1 VTLRSIG
8 RAIAKRLERLPRPGS
23 GSFRRKRPER
33 RPERPSGQLPE
44 PRMEVRDLIAE
55 AAAGL
60 MARPARVGLTVLGTV
75 IGVAALV
82 ATLGLSK
89 TAGNQIVGRFDAV
102 AATDV
107 VVTPVPGAQRSG
119 GSATNVIP
127 WDAEAR
133 IRRLNGVAAAGTLAD
148 VNVRGELVRS
158 VPINDPL
165 GQTEVQLPV
174 RAASPGLWRAV
185 RAELVA
191 GRFPDRGHSAR
202 GDRVAVLGV
211 NAARRIGITNLD
223 QQPAIFIG
231 DRQYQVI
238 ALVGEVGRQPS
249 LLGSLTIPNGT
260 ARREFG
266 LAAPTSV
273 QIETEVGAVELI
285 VQQAP
290 EALNPTD
297 PSLLRVAAPPD
308 PEKLRGNVEND
319 LNALFLLLGGVSLLV
334 GALGIANV
342 TLVSVLERV
351 GEIGLR
357 RALGAA
363 RRHIAAQFLIEST
376 VMGLLGGIV
385 GTSLGTLVVVGVAAS
400 RTWTPVLDPLVPL
413 AAPLVGALIGLLAG
427 TYPSLRAATMEP
439 VESLRAGT

>member
-1 VTLRSIG
+1 VIR
-8 RAIAKRLERLPRPGS
+8 RLGERLGRLRRLSQRPRDT
-23 GSFRRKRPER
+23 RPN
-33 RPERPSGQLPE
+33 SGQLPQ
-44 PRMEVRDLIAE
+44 PRMELRDLLSE
-55 AAAGL
+55 SAAGL
-60 MARPARVGLTVLGTV
+60 MARPSRVALTVLGTV

-89 TAGNQIVGRFDAV
+89 TAGNQITGRFDAV

-107 VVTPVPGAQRSG
+107 VVTPVPAAQRAG
-119 GSATNVIP
+119 GAAVNVIP

-133 IRRLNGVAAAGTLAD
+133 MKRLNGVKQAGTLGE
-148 VNVRGELVRS
+148 VNVRGQLVRS
-158 VPINDPL
+158 VPINDPQ
-165 GQTEVQLPV
+165 GQTEIQLPV
-174 RAASPGLWRAV
+174 RAASAGLWGAV

-191 GRFPDRGHSAR
+191 GRLPDAGHDER
-202 GDRVAVLGV
+202 GDRVAVLGM
-211 NAARRIGITNLD
+211 NAARRLGITNLD

-231 DRQYQVI
+231 DRLYQVI
-238 ALVGEVGRQPS
+238 GLVGGVRRQVS

-260 ARREFG
+260 ARSEFG
-266 LAAPTSV
+266 LASPSSV
-273 QIETEVGAVELI
+273 QIETEIGAVELI
-285 VQQAP
+285 VRQAP
-290 EALNPTD
+290 PALNPTD

-308 PEKLRGNVEND
+308 PEQLRGNVQND

-385 GTSLGTLVVVGVAAS
+385 GTSLGILVVVGVAAS
-400 RTWTPVLDPLVPL
+400 RTWTPVLDPLIPL
-413 AAPLVGALIGLLAG
+413 AAPLVGGLIGLLSG
-427 TYPSLRAATMEP
+427 TYPSLRAARLEP
-439 VESLRAGT
+439 VEALRAGTT

>member
-1 VTLRSIG
+1 MSIRSIG
-8 RAIAKRLERLPRPGS
+8 RSFAGRIRPRERLGRLVPRP
-23 GSFRRKRPER
+23 FRKRGPGNY
-33 RPERPSGQLPE
+33 PQ
-44 PRMEVRDLIAE
+44 PRMELRDLLSE

-60 MARPARVGLTVLGTV
+60 MARPARVALTVLGTV

-89 TAGNQIVGRFDAV
+89 TAGNQIVGRFDKV

-107 VVTPVPGAQRSG
+107 VVTPTLGARPGTSG
-119 GSATNVIP
+119 ATAIP
-127 WDAEAR
+127 WDAESR
-133 IRRLNGVAAAGTLAD
+133 VKRLNGVAAAGTLAEVD
-148 VNVRGELVRS
+148 VGGQLVSS

-165 GQTEVQLPV
+165 GQADVQLPV
-174 RAASPGLWRAV
+174 RAASTGLWRAV
-185 RAELVA
+185 RAHLLA
-191 GRFPDRGHSAR
+191 GRYPDGGHSER
-202 GDRVAVLGV
+202 GDRVAVLGI
-211 NAARRIGITNLD
+211 NAARRLGITDLD

-238 ALVGEVGRQPS
+238 ALLGSVGRQPS
-249 LLGSLTIPNGT
+249 LLGSVTIPDGT

-266 LAAPTSV
+266 VVAPSSV
-273 QIETEVGAVELI
+273 QIETKIGAVELI
-285 VQQAP
+285 VRQAP
-290 EALNPTD
+290 IALNPTD

-308 PEKLRGNVEND
+308 PEKLRGNVQND

-363 RRHIAAQFLIEST
+363 RRHIAWQFLIEST

-385 GTSLGTLVVVGVAAS
+385 GTSLGMLVTVSVAAS
-400 RTWTPVLDPLVPL
+400 RTWTPVLDPWVPL
-413 AAPLVGALIGLLAG
+413 LAPLVGGLIGLLSG
-427 TYPSLRAATMEP
+427 TYPSLRAAAMEP
-439 VESLRAGT
+439 VESLRAGTA

>member
-1 VTLRSIG
+1 MISPRRVVQSVTARV
-8 RAIAKRLERLPRPGS
+8 RHKPKE
-23 GSFRRKRPER
+23 
-33 RPERPSGQLPE
+33 PSGPLPE
-44 PRMEVRDLIAE
+44 PRMEFRDLVSE

-89 TAGNQIVGRFDAV
+89 TAGNQIVGRFDQV

-107 VVTPVPGAQRSG
+107 VVTPVPAAQRSG
-119 GSATNVIP
+119 SGAVNVIP

-133 IRRLNGVAAAGTLAD
+133 LKRLNGVAEAGTLAE
-148 VNVRGELVRS
+148 VNVRGALVRS

-165 GQTEVQLPV
+165 GTTEVQLPV
-174 RAASPGLWRAV
+174 RAASPGLWAAV
-185 RAELVA
+185 RADLVA

-211 NAARRIGITNLD
+211 NAARRLGITNLD
-223 QQPAIFIG
+223 QQPAVFVG
-231 DRQYQVI
+231 DRLYQVI
-238 ALVGEVGRQPS
+238 GLVGGVERQVS
-249 LLGSLTIPNGT
+249 LLGSMTIPNGT
-260 ARREFG
+260 AQSEFNV
-266 LAAPTSV
+266 AAPSSA
-273 QIETEVGAVELI
+273 QIETEIGAVEL
-285 VQQAP
+285 VVREAP
-290 EALNPTD
+290 QALNPTD
-297 PSLLRVAAPPD
+297 PALLRVAAPPD
-308 PEKLRGNVEND
+308 PEQLRGGVEND

-376 VMGLLGGIV
+376 VMGLLGGII
-385 GTSLGTLVVVGVAAS
+385 GASLGILVVVLVAAS
-400 RTWTPVLDPLVPL
+400 RTWTPVLDPLIPL
-413 AAPLVGALIGLLAG
+413 AAPLVGALIGLLSG
-427 TYPSLRAATMEP
+427 TYPSLRAAAMEP
-439 VESLRAGT
+439 VEALRAGTT

>member
-1 VTLRSIG
+1 M
-8 RAIAKRLERLPRPGS
+8 
-23 GSFRRKRPER
+23 
-33 RPERPSGQLPE
+33 QL
-44 PRMEVRDLIAE
+44 RDLVSE

-60 MARPARVGLTVLGTV
+60 MARPARVALTVLGTV

-89 TAGNQIVGRFDAV
+89 TAGNQIVGRFDQV

-107 VVTPVPGAQRSG
+107 VVTPVPAAQRSG
-119 GSATNVIP
+119 GGAVNVIP

-133 IRRLNGVAAAGTLAD
+133 MKRLNGVAAAGTLAE
-148 VNVRGELVRS
+148 VNVRGDLVRS

-165 GQTEVQLPV
+165 GNSEVQLPV

-185 RAELVA
+185 RADLVA

-211 NAARRIGITNLD
+211 NAARRLGISNLD
-223 QQPAIFIG
+223 QQPAIFVG
-231 DRQYQVI
+231 DRLYQVI
-238 ALVGEVGRQPS
+238 GLVGGVERQVS

-266 LAAPTSV
+266 VAAPSSV
-273 QIETEVGAVELI
+273 QIETEIGAVELI
-285 VQQAP
+285 VRQAP

-297 PSLLRVAAPPD
+297 PALLRVAAPPD
-308 PEKLRGNVEND
+308 PEQLRGNVEND

-376 VMGLLGGIV
+376 VMGLLGGII
-385 GTSLGTLVVVGVAAS
+385 GASLGILVVVLVAAS
-400 RTWTPVLDPLVPL
+400 RTWTPVLDPLIPL
-413 AAPLVGALIGLLAG
+413 AAPLIGALIGLLSG
-427 TYPSLRAATMEP
+427 TYPSLRAAAMEP
-439 VESLRAGT
+439 VEALRAGTT

>member
-1 VTLRSIG
+1 
-8 RAIAKRLERLPRPGS
+8 
-23 GSFRRKRPER
+23 
-33 RPERPSGQLPE
+33 
-44 PRMEVRDLIAE
+44 MEIRDLLGE

-60 MARPARVGLTVLGTV
+60 MARPARVLLTVLGTV

-107 VVTPVPGAQRSG
+107 VITPVPGAQRSG
-119 GSATNVIP
+119 GAVRDVIP

-133 IRRLNGVAAAGTLAD
+133 MKRLNGVKEAGTLGD
-148 VNVRGELVRS
+148 VDVRGALVRS

-174 RAASPGLWRAV
+174 RAASAGLWGAV
-185 RAELVA
+185 RAQLRA
-191 GRFPDRGHSAR
+191 GRFPDTGHSAR
-202 GDRVAVLGV
+202 GDRVAVLGI
-211 NAARRIGITNLD
+211 NAARRLGIRNLD
-223 QQPAIFIG
+223 QQPGIFIG

-238 ALVGEVGRQPS
+238 GLVGEVGRQPS

-260 ARREFG
+260 ARNEFG
-266 LAAPTSV
+266 LAAPSSV
-273 QIETEVGAVELI
+273 QVETKIGATELI
-285 VQQAP
+285 VRQAP
-290 EALNPTD
+290 EALSPND

-385 GTSLGTLVVVGVAAS
+385 GTSLGTLVIVGVAAS
-400 RTWTPVLDPLVPL
+400 RTWTPVLDPWVPL
-413 AAPLVGALIGLLAG
+413 LAPLMGGLIGLLSG
-427 TYPSLRAATMEP
+427 TYPSLRAAAMEP
-439 VESLRAGT
+439 VESLRAGTT

>member
-1 VTLRSIG
+1 MTPRSIG
-8 RAIAKRLERLPRPGS
+8 RALAARLQRLTSRLPGRGS
-23 GSFRRKRPER
+23 PDGP
-33 RPERPSGQLPE
+33 LPE
-44 PRMEVRDLIAE
+44 PRMAPRDLISE

-60 MARPARVGLTVLGTV
+60 MARPARVALTVLGTV

-107 VVTPVPGAQRSG
+107 VVTPVPAAQRSG
-119 GSATNVIP
+119 GAAVNVIP
-127 WDAEAR
+127 WDAESR
-133 IRRLNGVAAAGTLAD
+133 MKRLNGVAQAGTLAE
-148 VNVRGELVRS
+148 VNVRGALVRS
-158 VPINDPL
+158 VPINDPR
-165 GQTEVQLPV
+165 GQTDVQLPV
-174 RAASPGLWRAV
+174 RAASPGLWGAV
-185 RAELVA
+185 RAHLVA
-191 GRFPDRGHSAR
+191 GRFPDRGHSKR
-202 GDRVAVLGV
+202 GDRVAVLGI
-211 NAARRIGITNLD
+211 NAARRLGISNLD

-231 DRQYQVI
+231 DRLYQVI
-238 ALVGEVGRQPS
+238 GLVNTVERQVS

-266 LAAPTSV
+266 VVSPTSV
-273 QIETEVGAVELI
+273 QIETEIGAVKLI
-285 VQQAP
+285 VNQAP

-297 PSLLRVAAPPD
+297 PSQLRVAAPPD
-308 PEKLRGNVEND
+308 PEQLRGNVEND

-376 VMGLLGGIV
+376 VMGLLGGII
-385 GTSLGTLVVVGVAAS
+385 GTSLGILVVVAVAAS
-400 RTWTPVLDPLVPL
+400 RTWTPVLDPLIPL
-413 AAPLVGALIGLLAG
+413 AAPLVGALIGLLSG
-427 TYPSLRAATMEP
+427 TYPSLRAAAMEP
-439 VESLRAGT
+439 VEALRAGTT

>member
-1 VTLRSIG
+1 VIG
-8 RAIAKRLERLPRPGS
+8 RFRRRLEQLRKLSPGS
-23 GSFRRKRPER
+23 PDRQPD
-33 RPERPSGQLPE
+33 SGQLPQ
-44 PRMEVRDLIAE
+44 PRMEVRDLLSE
-55 AAAGL
+55 SAAGL
-60 MARPARVGLTVLGTV
+60 LARPSRVALTVLGTV

-107 VVTPVPGAQRSG
+107 VVTPVPAAQRAG
-119 GSATNVIP
+119 GAAVNVIP

-133 IRRLNGVAAAGTLAD
+133 MKRLNGVAQAGTLAE
-148 VNVRGELVRS
+148 VNVRGQLVRS
-158 VPINDPL
+158 VPINDPQ
-165 GQTEVQLPV
+165 GQAEVQLPV
-174 RAASPGLWRAV
+174 RAASAGLWPAV
-185 RAELVA
+185 RAKLVA
-191 GRFPDRGHSAR
+191 GRLPDAGHDAR
-202 GDRVAVLGV
+202 ADRVAVLGV
-211 NAARRIGITNLD
+211 NAARRLGITNLD
-223 QQPAIFIG
+223 QQPGIFVG
-231 DRQYQVI
+231 DRLYQVI
-238 ALVGEVGRQPS
+238 GLLGGVRRQAS

-266 LAAPTSV
+266 TPAPTSV
-273 QIETEVGAVELI
+273 QIETDIGAVELI
-285 VQQAP
+285 VKQAP
-290 EALNPTD
+290 PALNPTS
-297 PSLLRVAAPPD
+297 PQLLRVAAPPD
-308 PEKLRGNVEND
+308 PEQLRGNVQND

-385 GTSLGTLVVVGVAAS
+385 GTSLGILVVVGVAAS
-400 RTWTPVLDPLVPL
+400 RTWTPVLDPMIPL
-413 AAPLVGALIGLLAG
+413 AAPIVGALIGLLSG
-427 TYPSLRAATMEP
+427 TYPSLRAARLEP
-439 VESLRAGT
+439 VEALRAGTT

>member
-1 VTLRSIG
+1 MRLPFGGSI
-8 RAIAKRLERLPRPGS
+8 ERLRQLRALTSRSPD
-23 GSFRRKRPER
+23 R
-33 RPERPSGQLPE
+33 RPPSGRLPQ
-44 PRMEVRDLIAE
+44 PRMELRDLISE

-60 MARPARVGLTVLGTV
+60 MARPARVALTVLGTV

-107 VVTPVPGAQRSG
+107 AITPVPAAQRSG
-119 GSATNVIP
+119 GAATNVIP

-133 IRRLNGVAAAGTLAD
+133 LKRLNGVAAAGTLAE
-148 VNVRGELVRS
+148 VNVRGQLVRS

-165 GQTEVQLPV
+165 GQTDIQLPV

-185 RAELVA
+185 RGQLVA
-191 GRFPDRGHSAR
+191 GRFPDSGHSERAN
-202 GDRVAVLGV
+202 RVAVLGV
-211 NAARRIGITNLD
+211 NAAQRLGIRSLD

-231 DRQYQVI
+231 DRLYQVI
-238 ALVGEVGRQPS
+238 GLLQNVERQPS
-249 LLGSLTIPNGT
+249 LLGSVAIPNGT
-260 ARREFG
+260 ARQEFG
-266 LAAPTSV
+266 LTAPTAV
-273 QIETEVGAVELI
+273 QIETKVGAVELI
-285 VQQAP
+285 VRQAP
-290 EALNPTD
+290 AALNPTD
-297 PSLLRVAAPPD
+297 PQALRVAAPPD
-308 PEKLRGNVEND
+308 PEKLKGGVEND
-319 LNALFLLLGGVSLLV
+319 LQALFLLLGGVSLLV

-376 VMGLLGGIV
+376 VMGLLGGII
-385 GTSLGTLVVVGVAAS
+385 GTSLGILVVVGVAAG
-400 RTWTPVLDPLVPL
+400 RTWTPVLDPWVPL
-413 AAPLVGALIGLLAG
+413 MAPLVGALIGLLSG
-427 TYPSLRAATMEP
+427 TYPSLRAAAMEP
-439 VESLRAGT
+439 VEALRAGTT

>member
-1 VTLRSIG
+1 
-8 RAIAKRLERLPRPGS
+8 
-23 GSFRRKRPER
+23 
-33 RPERPSGQLPE
+33 
-44 PRMEVRDLIAE
+44 MELRDLVSE

-60 MARPARVGLTVLGTV
+60 MARPARVALTVLGTV

-107 VVTPVPGAQRSG
+107 VVTPVPAAQRSG
-119 GSATNVIP
+119 GAAQNVIP

-133 IRRLNGVAAAGTLAD
+133 MRRLNGVAEAGTLAE
-148 VNVRGELVRS
+148 VNVRGALVRS

-165 GQTEVQLPV
+165 GTTDVQLPV

-185 RAELVA
+185 RADLVA

-202 GDRVAVLGV
+202 ADRVAVLGI
-211 NAARRIGITNLD
+211 NAARRLGITSLD
-223 QQPAIFIG
+223 QQPAIFVG
-231 DRQYQVI
+231 DRLYQVI
-238 ALVGEVGRQPS
+238 GLVGGVERQVS

-266 LAAPTSV
+266 VVAPSSV
-273 QIETEVGAVELI
+273 QIETDIGAVELI
-285 VQQAP
+285 VRQAP
-290 EALNPTD
+290 EALNPSD
-297 PSLLRVAAPPD
+297 PALLRVAAPPD
-308 PEKLRGNVEND
+308 PEQLRGNVEND

-376 VMGLLGGIV
+376 VMGLLGGII
-385 GTSLGTLVVVGVAAS
+385 GASLGILVVVLVAAS
-400 RTWTPVLDPLVPL
+400 RTWTPVLDPLIPL
-413 AAPLVGALIGLLAG
+413 AAPLIGALIGLLSG
-427 TYPSLRAATMEP
+427 TYPSLRAAAMEP
-439 VESLRAGT
+439 VEALRAGTT

>member
-1 VTLRSIG
+1 MIGRTLRQRLG
-8 RAIAKRLERLPRPGS
+8 RLRELAPRAKRNEPP
-23 GSFRRKRPER
+23 
-33 RPERPSGQLPE
+33 PSGNLPE
-44 PRMEVRDLIAE
+44 PRMEARDLFSE

-60 MARPARVGLTVLGTV
+60 MARPARVALTVLGTV

-107 VVTPVPGAQRSG
+107 VITPVPAAQRAG
-119 GSATNVIP
+119 GAAQNVIP

-133 IRRLNGVAAAGTLAD
+133 MKRLNGVKEAGTLGE
-148 VNVRGELVRS
+148 VNVRGALVRS

-165 GQTEVQLPV
+165 GQTEIQLPV
-174 RAASPGLWRAV
+174 RAASPGVWRAV

-202 GDRVAVLGV
+202 ADRVAVLGV
-211 NAARRIGITNLD
+211 NAARRLGITNLD

-231 DRQYQVI
+231 DRLYQVI
-238 ALVGEVGRQPS
+238 GLVGDVRRQVS

-285 VQQAP
+285 VRQAP
-290 EALNPTD
+290 EVLHPVD
-297 PSLLRVAAPPD
+297 PALLRVAAPPD

-376 VMGLLGGIV
+376 VMGLLGGII
-385 GTSLGTLVVVGVAAS
+385 GTSLGILVVVGVAAS
-400 RTWTPVLDPLVPL
+400 RTWTPVLDPLIPL
-413 AAPLVGALIGLLAG
+413 AAPLIGGLIGLLSG
-427 TYPSLRAATMEP
+427 TYPSLRAAAMEP
-439 VESLRAGT
+439 VEALRAGTA

>member
-1 VTLRSIG
+1 MRI
-8 RAIAKRLERLPRPGS
+8 PRPRIP
-23 GSFRRKRPER
+23 RRQETDGP
-33 RPERPSGQLPE
+33 LPE
-44 PRMEVRDLIAE
+44 PRMELRDLVSE

-60 MARPARVGLTVLGTV
+60 MARPARVALTVLGTV

-107 VVTPVPGAQRSG
+107 VVTPVPAAQRSG
-119 GSATNVIP
+119 GAAQDVIP

-133 IRRLNGVAAAGTLAD
+133 MRRLNGVAEAGTLAE
-148 VNVRGELVRS
+148 VNVRGALVRS

-165 GQTEVQLPV
+165 GTTDVQLPV

-185 RAELVA
+185 RADLVA
-191 GRFPDRGHSAR
+191 GRLPDRGHSAR
-202 GDRVAVLGV
+202 GDRVAVLGI
-211 NAARRIGITNLD
+211 NAARRLGITNLD
-223 QQPAIFIG
+223 QQPAIFLG
-231 DRQYQVI
+231 DRLYQVI
-238 ALVGEVGRQPS
+238 GLVGGVERQVS

-260 ARREFG
+260 ARNEFG
-266 LAAPTSV
+266 VVSPSSV
-273 QIETEVGAVELI
+273 QIETEIGAVELI

-297 PSLLRVAAPPD
+297 PALLRVAAPPD
-308 PEKLRGNVEND
+308 PEQLRGNVEND

-376 VMGLLGGIV
+376 VMGLLGGII
-385 GTSLGTLVVVGVAAS
+385 GASLGILVVVLVAAS
-400 RTWTPVLDPLVPL
+400 RTWTPVLDPLIPL
-413 AAPLVGALIGLLAG
+413 AAPLIGALIGLLSG
-427 TYPSLRAATMEP
+427 TYPSLRAAAMEP
-439 VESLRAGT
+439 VEALRAGTT

>member
-1 VTLRSIG
+1 
-8 RAIAKRLERLPRPGS
+8 
-23 GSFRRKRPER
+23 
-33 RPERPSGQLPE
+33 
-44 PRMEVRDLIAE
+44 MELRDLLSE
-55 AAAGL
+55 SAAGL
-60 MARPARVGLTVLGTV
+60 LARPSRVALTVLGTV

-89 TAGNQIVGRFDAV
+89 TAGNQITGRFDAV

-107 VVTPVPGAQRSG
+107 VVTPVPAAQRAG
-119 GSATNVIP
+119 GAAVNVIP

-133 IRRLNGVAAAGTLAD
+133 MKRLNGVKHAGTLGE

-158 VPINDPL
+158 VPINDPQ
-165 GQTEVQLPV
+165 GQSEIQLPV
-174 RAASPGLWRAV
+174 RAASAGLWPAV
-185 RAELVA
+185 RAQIVA
-191 GRFPDRGHSAR
+191 GRLPDSGHDAR

-211 NAARRIGITNLD
+211 NAARRLGITNLD
-223 QQPAIFIG
+223 QQPAIYVG
-231 DRQYQVI
+231 DRLYQVI
-238 ALVGEVGRQPS
+238 GLLGAVRRQVS

-266 LAAPTSV
+266 LASPSSV
-273 QIETEVGAVELI
+273 QIETEIGAVDLI
-285 VQQAP
+285 VRQAP
-290 EALNPTD
+290 PALNPTD

-308 PEKLRGNVEND
+308 PEQLRGNVQND

-385 GTSLGTLVVVGVAAS
+385 GTSLGILVVVGVAAS
-400 RTWTPVLDPLVPL
+400 RTWTPVLDPLIPL
-413 AAPLVGALIGLLAG
+413 AAPLVGALIGLLSG
-427 TYPSLRAATMEP
+427 TYPSLRAARLEP
-439 VESLRAGT
+439 VEALRAGTT